1 MAYFSVARRKMVE
14 EQLQERHVDDPRVLE
29 VMCRIPRHEFVDPGM
44 ARQAYEDRPLPIGFK
59 QTISQPFIVGFMTAA
74 LQLQGGE
81 KVLEI
86 GTGCGYQ
93 TAVLCELAS
102 HVYSIER
109 ITELSNKARKNL
121 YRLGYI
127 NFELKIGDGTLGW
140 PERAPFDTILVTA
153 GAPEVPACYLQQ
165 LREGGRLVI
174 PIGNEEEQVLVRF
187 RREEKKMVKENL
199 VGCRFV
205 RLVGEHGWELEN

>member
-109 ITELSNKARKNL
+109 I
-121 YRLGYI
+121 
-127 NFELKIGDGTLGW
+127 
-140 PERAPFDTILVTA
+140 
-153 GAPEVPACYLQQ
+153 
-165 LREGGRLVI
+165 
-174 PIGNEEEQVLVRF
+174 QVLVRF